1 MAIPKKKPTISAEED
16 EIVQQYRGVLERVE
30 ETTSRLAWW
39 ESILRDTDTD
49 RSPLGDL
56 LNKWQA
62 EMDRT
67 KLDWEHIKPKDFALS
82 QCRVQALSK
91 VLFDLRDM
99 TSDVQAELRSARTL
113 KAQLE
118 SNYPIP
124 LQGAGFRLDPLTPEE
139 MELLRSGLD
148 DEGSTNDDEDEDE
161 DDQGEGD
168 E

>member
-1 MAIPKKKPTISAEED
+1 MALPKSKPTISAEED
-16 EIVQQYRGVLERVE
+16 EIVKQYRAVLERVE
-30 ETTSRLAWW
+30 ECGSRLAWW
-39 ESILRDTDTD
+39 ETVLRDTETE
-49 RSPLGDL
+49 RSPLAVQL
-56 LNKWQA
+56 SKWQD
-62 EMDRT
+62 EIDKT

-91 VLFDLRDM
+91 VLGDLRDM

-148 DEGSTNDDEDEDE
+148 DEGSTNAEDDDDEE
-161 DDQGEGD
+161 DQGEGD